1 VPRRFCCLLWGQ
13 LSSRF
18 WDQIALRGA
27 CESKAT
33 EISRTFPPSPDGR
46 ADFRLA
52 VPASRE
58 RCILPL
64 TVGGPRLSPFDMP
77 QYISNVKEHREQE
90 GWSQEALAREL
101 GVSRQTIVNIEK
113 GISEPRV
120 LLAIAL
126 AATLGVAIEEL
137 FRKGTTP

>member
-1 VPRRFCCLLWGQ
+1 
-13 LSSRF
+13 
-18 WDQIALRGA
+18 
-27 CESKAT
+27 
-33 EISRTFPPSPDGR
+33 
-46 ADFRLA
+46 
-52 VPASRE
+52 
-58 RCILPL
+58 
-64 TVGGPRLSPFDMP
+64 MP
-77 QYISNVKEHREQE
+77 NYVSNVKEYREQE

-126 AATLGVAIEEL
+126 AATLGVAIEQL